1 MPAILVRGVA
11 DTHHVWDGVRQ
22 HLTRTDVDAWDLPG
36 FGAAR
41 PAGFGSSKEEYV
53 DRLIQR
59 LERVGEPVDLVGHDW
74 GCILTLRVASAC
86 REAPSWRPNSTW
98 QAGSSPPQETRHGG
112 QTRLPLHSHG
122 GRGPVQPEGGRD
134 LEGHWSAHADA

>member
-74 GCILTLRVASAC
+74 GLHPDPPRRLGVQGGAELAA
-86 REAPSWRPNSTW
+86 ELDLAGGVEPAPGD
-98 QAGSSPPQETRHGG
+98 QARRTDPAPTP
-112 QTRLPLHSHG
+112 LPWWPRTG
-122 GRGPVQPEGGRD
+122 T
-134 LEGHWSAHADA
+134 A